1 MIVNYSGN
9 RVGVLVDV
17 QNVFYA
23 ARDQFSG
30 KLDFQKLLIQ
40 CVGDR
45 ALIRSI
51 AYCVTCPGTDPKG
64 FHGSLKAH
72 GFEIREKM
80 LKPTPDGGAKGN
92 WDVGITIDAINLA
105 PSVDTV
111 ILVTGDGDFV
121 DLVYYLR
128 AVGKRVEAVCFHGA
142 ASNELLQSVDKYTW
156 VDESMIIEKEEES
169 NGTCVRR
176 SNVNA
181 GQAASH
187 PGTSNS

>member
-1 MIVNYSGN
+1 MSVNYSGN

-23 ARDQFSG
+23 ARDQFNG

-40 CVGDR
+40 AVGDR

-80 LKPTPDGGAKGN
+80 LITLPGGGAKGN
-92 WDVGITIDAINLA
+92 WDVGITIDAVNLA
-105 PSVDTV
+105 PSVDTI

-121 DLVYYLR
+121 DLVEYLK
-128 AVGKRVEAVCFHGA
+128 AVGKRVEVVCFHGA
-142 ASNELLQSVDKYTW
+142 ASSGLLQSSDRYTW
-156 VDESMIIEKEEES
+156 VDQSMIIDKTGDNDGACIS
-169 NGTCVRR
+169 
-176 SNVNA
+176 
-181 GQAASH
+181 
-187 PGTSNS
+187 

>member
-1 MIVNYSGN
+1 MSVNYSGN

-30 KLDFQKLLIQ
+30 KLDFQKLLLQ
-40 CVGDR
+40 AVGDR
-45 ALIRSI
+45 SLIRSI

-80 LKPTPDGGAKGN
+80 LTPLPGGGAKGN
-92 WDVGITIDAINLA
+92 WDVGITIDAMNLA

-121 DLVYYLR
+121 DLVDYLK
-128 AVGKRVEAVCFHGA
+128 AIGKRVEVVCFHGA
-142 ASNELLQSVDKYTW
+142 ASNELLQVVDKYTW
-156 VDESMIIEKEEES
+156 VDQSMIINKDEES
-169 NGTCVRR
+169 NGTCISR

-181 GQAASH
+181 GKAPSDSSAV
-187 PGTSNS
+187 NS